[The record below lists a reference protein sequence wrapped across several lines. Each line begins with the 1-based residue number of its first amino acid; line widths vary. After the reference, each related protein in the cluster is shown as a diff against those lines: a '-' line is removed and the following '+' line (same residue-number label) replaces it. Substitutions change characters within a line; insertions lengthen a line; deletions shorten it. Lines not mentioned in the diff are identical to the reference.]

1 MKVYAL
7 ILLRMIYIV
16 IDDIIRFNMVN
27 NDSISVGA
35 ILIIVKVLI
44 LLLMTV

>member
-16 IDDIIRFNMVN
+16 IDGSIRFDMVN
-27 NDSISVGA
+27 NDSISVGV
-35 ILIIVKVLI
+35 ILIILKVLI
-44 LLLMTV
+44 LLLMIV